1 MAFMYM
7 NRTTEEWE
15 QEIGSQVNA
24 LRIRQRVEQTE
35 LAELANISVGA
46 IKNLEGGKGSS
57 LKTFIKVLRALGRED
72 YLAALQPQ
80 VSVSPLDVVRSGS
93 TATPSRVVKKRR
105 SF

>member
-1 MAFMYM
+1 MALSIV

-15 QEIGSQVNA
+15 QEIGAQVNA

-46 IKNLEGGKGSS
+46 IKNLEGGKGST

-72 YLAALQPQ
+72 FLAALQPE
-80 VSVSPLDVVRSGS
+80 VSVSPLDVARTGS
-93 TATPSRVVKKRR
+93 TAVPSRVVKKKG
-105 SF
+105 